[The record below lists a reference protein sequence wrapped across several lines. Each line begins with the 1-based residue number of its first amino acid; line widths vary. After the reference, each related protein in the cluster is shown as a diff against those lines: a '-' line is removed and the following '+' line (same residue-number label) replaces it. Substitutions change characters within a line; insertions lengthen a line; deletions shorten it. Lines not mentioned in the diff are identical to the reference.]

1 MWARTQEHTK
11 LFQEGL
17 ICQSILD
24 LLPMVQKYLYYYMVT
39 MILSFCSKQ
48 KDRVMKL
55 KNRQKDIFKNSGNF
69 PWIVEPEK
77 YLKEILSF
85 MHK

>member
-1 MWARTQEHTK
+1 
-11 LFQEGL
+11 
-17 ICQSILD
+17 
-24 LLPMVQKYLYYYMVT
+24 MVT

-55 KNRQKDIFKNSGNF
+55 KNRQKDIFKNSGHF
-69 PWIVEPEK
+69 PRIVEPEK